1 MARPT
6 EAGGTQACGLCACGF
21 PTRCCTA
28 RNRHISGVKLRWAH
42 RLKSLCSAAGA
53 KQSAA
58 VSWRFDRFS
67 RDRFAADAR
76 NQNLAS
82 APNPACPG
90 EFAGQ
95 NGETKGNDDNCGP
108 GQNDHD
114 NADQD
119 HAEANGADEKSA
131 QARPRF
137 EPETRD
143 PLLKPTIHNGASTSY
158 TFAQRQ
164 LAAIGR

>member
-1 MARPT
+1 MPW
-6 EAGGTQACGLCACGF
+6 GLCLQKEPGGDACL
-21 PTRCCTA
+21 T
-28 RNRHISGVKLRWAH
+28 H
-42 RLKSLCSAAGA
+42 RFTKRAGA

-76 NQNLAS
+76 NQNLAA

>member
-1 MARPT
+1 MRPVPNALGAMFAKGT
-6 EAGGTQACGLCACGF
+6 RRGCLFDAQIYQAGGTQACG
-21 PTRCCTA
+21 
-28 RNRHISGVKLRWAH
+28 
-42 RLKSLCSAAGA
+42 LCSAAGA

-76 NQNLAS
+76 NQNLAA

>member
-1 MARPT
+1 MRP
-6 EAGGTQACGLCACGF
+6 AGFQPGCF
-21 PTRCCTA
+21 SA
-28 RNRHISGVKLRWAH
+28 RNRYISGVKLRWAH

-58 VSWRFDRFS
+58 VSWRFDRFP
-67 RDRFAADAR
+67 RHRFAADAR

-95 NGETKGNDDNCGP
+95 NGETKGDDDNCGA
-108 GQNDHD
+108 GQNDHH

-143 PLLKPTIHNGASTSY
+143 TLLKPTIHNGASTSY